1 MAPARAPARL
11 RADGYSRL
19 VAWMKIL
26 LPLLALA
33 ILSTL
38 FLVSRTVDPTQS
50 IPYADVDVEG
60 LARDQR
66 IGSPAYSGM
75 TEDGTAIRIAAESA
89 RPEDAGNRLVTVTP
103 SARIDLPGGR
113 SLTVEAEGGTID
125 REDGTATLTGAVR
138 VASSDGYRI
147 ETAGLS
153 ARLDRTRLASDGP
166 VAGEAPFGTLTAGR
180 MVVTGT
186 EAGDYVLRFEGG
198 VKLIYRP
205 GG

>member
-1 MAPARAPARL
+1 MAHAG
-11 RADGYSRL
+11 DGYSRM

-38 FLVSRTVDPTQS
+38 FLVSRTIDPTQS

-66 IGSPAYSGM
+66 IGAPAYSGM
-75 TEDGTAIRIAAESA
+75 TEDGAAIRIAAERA
-89 RPEDAGNRLVTVTP
+89 RPEDGGKRMIAIAP

-113 SLTVEAEGGTID
+113 SITIAAAAGSIDQTSGIAALEGH
-125 REDGTATLTGAVR
+125 AVI
-138 VASSDGYRI
+138 ASSDGYRV
-147 ETAGLS
+147 ETDSLT
-153 ARLDRTRLASDGP
+153 ARLDRTGMDSGGP
-166 VAGEAPFGTLTAGR
+166 VTGTAPFGDLTAGKL
-180 MVVTGT
+180 VLVQSADG
-186 EAGDYVLRFEGG
+186 GYVLRFEGG

-205 GG
+205 GT

>member
-1 MAPARAPARL
+1 MAHAG
-11 RADGYSRL
+11 DGYSRL

-38 FLVSRTVDPTQS
+38 FLVSRTIDPTQS

-66 IGSPAYSGM
+66 IGAPAYSGV
-75 TEDGTAIRIAAESA
+75 TADGAAISIEAKSA
-89 RPEDAGNRLVTVTP
+89 RPEDSGKRMIAVDP

-113 SLTVEAEGGTID
+113 SFTLSAGNGTID
-125 REDGTATLTGAVR
+125 QTAGLASLDGGTVI
-138 VASSDGYRI
+138 ASSDGYRI
-147 ETAGLS
+147 ETGALT
-153 ARLDRTRLASDGP
+153 ARLDRTRVESAGP
-166 VAGEAPFGTLTAGR
+166 VAGTAPFGSLDAGSL
-180 MVVTGT
+180 VLKQTPDGS
-186 EAGDYVLRFEGG
+186 YVLLFEGG

-205 GG
+205 DT